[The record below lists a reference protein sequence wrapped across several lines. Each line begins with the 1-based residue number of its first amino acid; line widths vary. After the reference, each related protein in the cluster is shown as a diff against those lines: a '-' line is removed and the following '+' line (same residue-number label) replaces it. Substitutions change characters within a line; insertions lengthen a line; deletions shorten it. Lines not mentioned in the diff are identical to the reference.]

1 LGVTGRRVLRRV
13 LVANRGE
20 IAVRVIR
27 TCRRLGIETV
37 LTVSDAD
44 AGSLPARLA
53 DQVIAIGPGPAA
65 ASYLNVD
72 AVVRAAVAAGADA
85 MHPGYGFLSE
95 NARLAR
101 ACAAAGIVF
110 IGPDPETLEA
120 TGDKL
125 AAREHAVAAG
135 LPVLPG
141 AHVTPEA
148 PRPADG
154 RGGTGDGGGPGGAHG
169 DAGARQA
176 GDPVTVAARI
186 GYPVL
191 VKAAGGGGG
200 RGLRVVREPAGLAE
214 AVALASAEAGAA
226 FGDPRVYLERYV
238 GRGRH
243 VEVQLLGD
251 GEHVIHLGDRD
262 CSVQR
267 RYQKLIEE
275 APAPGLGDDLRE
287 RLRGAAVALGEH
299 LRYRGAGTV
308 EFLVDAGS
316 AAASGGEFY
325 FLEVNARIQVEHP
338 VTEAV
343 TGIDIVAEQIAIAE
357 GRPLRM
363 KQADVR
369 LIGHAIEV
377 RLNAEDPARG
387 FRPSPGTVTRAVF
400 PASTLATAPLPA
412 GDRGARRG
420 AAGPRVRV
428 DTHVQA
434 GASVPPYY
442 DSLLA
447 KVIAHGADRDGA
459 LATLRGALGRCG
471 IEGVTTNLD
480 LHRALLADAEFAA
493 GGVDTGY
500 LGRWLGSKDGADG

>member
-1 LGVTGRRVLRRV
+1 MGGVVNGVRVLRRV

-27 TCRRLGIETV
+27 ACRKLGIDTV
-37 LTVSDAD
+37 VTVSDAD
-44 AGSLPARLA
+44 TGSLAARLA
-53 DQVIAIGPGPAA
+53 DKAVRIGPAPAG
-65 ASYLNVD
+65 ASYLDVG

-85 MHPGYGFLSE
+85 VHPGYGFLSE

-101 ACAAAGIVF
+101 GCAAAGIVF
-110 IGPDPETLEA
+110 IGPAPETLEA

-141 AHVTPEA
+141 GHVSPGQHGPA
-148 PRPADG
+148 RPGAAG
-154 RGGTGDGGGPGGAHG
+154 TGGTA
-169 DAGARQA
+169 
-176 GDPVTVAARI
+176 DPAVVADRI

-200 RGLRVVREPAGLAE
+200 RGLRVVRDPAQLE
-214 AVALASAEAGAA
+214 QAVDVASAEAAAA
-226 FGDPRVYLERYV
+226 FGDPRIYLERYV
-238 GRGRH
+238 EHGRH

-275 APAPGLGDDLRE
+275 APAPGLDDELRG
-287 RLRGAAVALGEH
+287 RLRTAAVALGRH

-308 EFLVDAGS
+308 EFLVDAGR
-316 AAASGGEFY
+316 GEFY
-325 FLEVNARIQVEHP
+325 FLEVNARIQVEHA

-343 TGIDIVAEQIAIAE
+343 TGIDIVARQFAVAE
-357 GRPLRM
+357 GRPLRLG
-363 KQADVR
+363 QADVTFT
-369 LIGHAIEV
+369 GHAIEV
-377 RLNAEDPARG
+377 RLNAEDPDAD

-400 PASTLATAPLPA
+400 PA
-412 GDRGARRG
+412 
-420 AAGPRVRV
+420 GPGLRV
-428 DTHVQA
+428 DTHLQA
-434 GASVPPYY
+434 GTTVPPYY

-447 KVIAHGADRDGA
+447 KVIAHGARRADA
-459 LATLRGALGRCG
+459 LSALRGALDRCAVD
-471 IEGVTTNLD
+471 GVATNLG
-480 LHRALLADAEFAA
+480 LQRALLADAEFAA
-493 GGVDTGY
+493 GGVDTAY
-500 LGRWLGSKDGADG
+500 LARRLAAGPRELGAAARG

>member
-1 LGVTGRRVLRRV
+1 MSMSERQVLRRV

-27 TCRRLGIETV
+27 TCRRLGIETA
-37 LTVSDAD
+37 LTVSEAD

-53 DQVIAIGPGPAA
+53 DQVIVIGRGPAG
-65 ASYLNVD
+65 ASYLNAE
-72 AVVRAAVAAGADA
+72 AVIGAAGAAGADA
-85 MHPGYGFLSE
+85 VHPGYGFLSE

-101 ACAAAGIVF
+101 GCAAAGIVL

-141 AHVTPEA
+141 GHVTPES
-148 PRPADG
+148 
-154 RGGTGDGGGPGGAHG
+154 G
-169 DAGARQA
+169 DAA
-176 GDPVTVAARI
+176 GLAARI

-200 RGLRVVREPAGLAE
+200 RGLRVVRDPAGLAE
-214 AVALASAEAGAA
+214 AVSLASAEAGAA

-238 GRGRH
+238 ERGRH

-251 GEHVIHLGDRD
+251 GDHVIHLGDRD

-275 APAPGLGDDLRE
+275 APAPGLDDGLRE

-316 AAASGGEFY
+316 PGTSGGEFY

-343 TGIDIVAEQIAIAE
+343 TGVDIVAEQLAIAE
-357 GRPLRM
+357 GRPLRL
-363 KQADVR
+363 KQADVTFA
-369 LIGHAIEV
+369 GHAIEV
-377 RLNAEDPARG
+377 RLNAEDPAHE

-400 PASTLATAPLPA
+400 PA
-412 GDRGARRG
+412 
-420 AAGPRVRV
+420 GPDVRV
-428 DTHVQA
+428 DTHLQA
-434 GASVPPYY
+434 GATVPPYY

-447 KVIAHGADRDGA
+447 KVIARGGDRGSA
-459 LATLRGALGRCG
+459 LRTLRGALGRCAVD
-471 IEGVTTNLD
+471 GVTTNLE
-480 LHRALLADAEFAA
+480 LHRALLADPEFAA
-493 GGVDTGY
+493 GGMDTGY
-500 LGRWLGSKDGADG
+500 LARWLAGVSAEPGDGADG

>member
-1 LGVTGRRVLRRV
+1 VLRRV

-53 DQVIAIGPGPAA
+53 DQVIRIGPAPAS
-65 ASYLNVD
+65 ASYLSVD
-72 AVVRAAVAAGADA
+72 AVVGAAVAAGADA
-85 MHPGYGFLSE
+85 VHPGYGFLSE

-110 IGPDPETLEA
+110 IGPDPGVLEA

-125 AAREHAVAAG
+125 AAREHATAAG

-141 AHVTPEA
+141 GHVTPGAEDPAETSRAGAVNGTGGSA
-148 PRPADG
+148 PRL
-154 RGGTGDGGGPGGAHG
+154 
-169 DAGARQA
+169 AG
-176 GDPVTVAARI
+176 RI

-200 RGLRVVREPAGLAE
+200 RGLRVVRDPAELDH
-214 AVALASAEAGAA
+214 AVAVASAEAEAA

-238 GRGRH
+238 ERGRH

-275 APAPGLGDDLRE
+275 APAPRLDDDLRQ
-287 RLRGAAVALGEH
+287 RLRAAAVTLGQR
-299 LRYRGAGTV
+299 LGYRGAGTV
-308 EFLVDAGS
+308 EFLVDTER
-316 AAASGGEFY
+316 GEFY

-343 TGIDIVAEQIAIAE
+343 TGIDIVAEQLAIAE
-357 GRPLRM
+357 GRPLRLE
-363 KQADVR
+363 QADVM
-369 LIGHAIEV
+369 LGGHAIEV
-377 RLNAEDPARG
+377 RINAEDPDAD
-387 FRPSPGTVTRAVF
+387 FCPCPGTVTRAVF
-400 PASTLATAPLPA
+400 PAGSN
-412 GDRGARRG
+412 
-420 AAGPRVRV
+420 VRV
-428 DTHVQA
+428 DSHVQA
-434 GASVPPYY
+434 GAAVPPYY

-447 KVIAHGADRDGA
+447 KVIAYGADRDRA
-459 LATLRGALGRCG
+459 LAVLRGALDRCAVDG
-471 IEGVTTNLD
+471 ITTNLG

-493 GGVDTGY
+493 AGVDTGY
-500 LGRWLGSKDGADG
+500 LARWLPRAPVALKDGRDE

>member
-1 LGVTGRRVLRRV
+1 V

-27 TCRRLGIETV
+27 TCSGLGIETV
-37 LTVSDAD
+37 LTVSEAD

-53 DQVIAIGPGPAA
+53 GRAILIGPGPAG
-65 ASYLNVD
+65 ASYLSVD
-72 AVVRAAVAAGADA
+72 AVVRAAVAARADA
-85 MHPGYGFLSE
+85 VHPGYGFLSE

-101 ACAAAGIVF
+101 GCAAAGIVF
-110 IGPDPETLEA
+110 IGPEPETLEA

-141 AHVTPEA
+141 GHVTPE
-148 PRPADG
+148 
-154 RGGTGDGGGPGGAHG
+154 TGD
-169 DAGARQA
+169 
-176 GDPVTVAARI
+176 AAALAERI

-200 RGLRVVREPAGLAE
+200 RGLRVVRDPAGLAE

-238 GRGRH
+238 ERGRH

-251 GEHVIHLGDRD
+251 GDHVIHLGDRD

-275 APAPGLGDDLRE
+275 APAPGLDPDLRE
-287 RLRGAAVALGEH
+287 RLQGAAVALGEH

-308 EFLVDAGS
+308 EFLVDADS
-316 AAASGGEFY
+316 ASTSDAEFY

-343 TGIDIVAEQIAIAE
+343 TGIDIVAEQLAIAE
-357 GRPLRM
+357 GRPLRV
-363 KQADVR
+363 KQADVTFN
-369 LIGHAIEV
+369 GHAIEV
-377 RLNAEDPARG
+377 RLNAEDPVRD

-400 PASTLATAPLPA
+400 PVGA
-412 GDRGARRG
+412 G
-420 AAGPRVRV
+420 VRV
-428 DTHVQA
+428 DTHLQA
-434 GASVPPYY
+434 GVTVPPYY

-447 KVIAHGADRDGA
+447 KVIARGGDRSSA
-459 LATLRGALGRCG
+459 LRALRGALGRCD
-471 IEGVTTNLD
+471 IDGVTTNLH
-480 LHRALLADAEFAA
+480 LHRALLADPEFAA

-500 LGRWLGSKDGADG
+500 LARWLAGAAAKTGGGADG